1 MEEVLILKPTP
12 SSSSSQREVASPLP
26 LDAQKDPDPQ
36 ASSAAPAIDDVVAAP
51 PLPPPPPPPPL
62 PPPPHLSL
70 TSFGPGDVQKRSM
83 KKLNWDTIPSQF
95 VVGKLNVWTSKRPQR
110 DLVLDIQTMEELF
123 CHTDK
128 EASLCSSRFRSLRRG
143 YRIDPPSPGPQVR
156 ILDSKKSMNVGI
168 FLRHFKRPV
177 TEIVADIHQ
186 GNWLRFGANGL
197 KELCKLLPDESE
209 VKQLLSFSGKLS
221 LLPEA
226 DQFMV
231 QLVKVPSYEQRL
243 KTMMVREEFFPFME
257 EVKDSV
263 SVMTKAAQ
271 ELLDCD
277 DLHSVIRLVL
287 KAGNYMN
294 AGSYSAN
301 AIGFRMSSLLKLA
314 DTKANKPGMNLMHY
328 VAKQAEDIDTEL
340 LTFPTQLPHIGRA
353 LRICKDEVIA
363 DFDAEVSKI
372 EEVKRFSSKEPSL
385 LKQMGT
391 FLLRAEPKLADLER
405 SLQELNALSDAVAEY
420 FCEDPAAF
428 KLEDCCS
435 IFNSF
440 CRRFETAVQENRERE
455 AKEQRHKRKESTR
468 FAAKRRSTGS
478 CTGAE
483 TIGDSVCLESSLR
496 NLLSTVPSSF
506 SRCRRNG
513 PLPAGVLPA
522 KGGSPPAERA
532 VSTPR
537 HSKASPEKKHAKL
550 PKTDEQT
557 AKQKNKDSEDVHE
570 NSRTVLHLQKRR
582 SSLDGHLIS
591 GSCCHS
597 EKGQDKPSTPVT
609 PQPKTRD
616 YFFVN
621 DGDMGSP
628 WTILSP
634 VPSSQRTQHIRN
646 LTPSTPSR
654 KDLADGLWE
663 TDSSFQPRPPNRD
676 VPSSPSN
683 GFPHQR
689 VLLHGPLSRSASTDE
704 AQQSSA
710 SRSRLGHLFQRS
722 MTQIPYSSCSRD
734 ANKREDG
741 GGIEGSSGFISF
753 FKRIGGRN
761 KPGEP
766 EEPKM

>member
-1 MEEVLILKPTP
+1 MLARRTRA
-12 SSSSSQREVASPLP
+12 REA
-26 LDAQKDPDPQ
+26 LD
-36 ASSAAPAIDDVVAAP
+36 
-51 PLPPPPPPPPL
+51 
-62 PPPPHLSL
+62 H
-70 TSFGPGDVQKRSM
+70 VQKRSM

-143 YRIDPPSPGPQVR
+143 NRIDPPSPGPQV
-156 ILDSKKSMNVGI
+156 N
-168 FLRHFKRPV
+168 FLLGHSSLFGNPV
-177 TEIVADIHQ
+177 
-186 GNWLRFGANGL
+186 
-197 KELCKLLPDESE
+197 C
-209 VKQLLSFSGKLS
+209 LS

-328 VAKQAEDIDTEL
+328 VAKVTVL
-340 LTFPTQLPHIGRA
+340 LILSQG
-353 LRICKDEVIA
+353 ICKDEVIA

-455 AKEQRHKRKESTR
+455 AMEQRHKRKESTR

-483 TIGDSVCLESSLR
+483 PIGDSVCLESSLR

-532 VSTPR
+532 VSMPR

-597 EKGQDKPSTPVT
+597 EKRQDKPSTPVT

-634 VPSSQRTQHIRN
+634 VPSSQRTQHKRN

-654 KDLADGLWE
+654 KDLGDGIWE

-683 GFPHQR
+683 GFPQQR
-689 VLLHGPLSRSASTDE
+689 VSLHGPLSRSASTDE
-704 AQQSSA
+704 AQQSSG

-741 GGIEGSSGFISF
+741 GGVEGSSGFISF